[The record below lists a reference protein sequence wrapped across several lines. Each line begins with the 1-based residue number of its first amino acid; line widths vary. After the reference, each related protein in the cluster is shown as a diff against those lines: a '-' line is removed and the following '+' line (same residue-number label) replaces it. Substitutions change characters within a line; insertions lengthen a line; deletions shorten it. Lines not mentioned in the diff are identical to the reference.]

1 MQEDYSKEF
10 EAMEKQFAD
19 AAIEFEQLEA
29 EMDRTLSEDLKK
41 FNSGFEELEKELE
54 SFRI

>member
-41 FNSGFEELEKELE
+41 LEELEKYE
-54 SFRI
+54 RTIGI